1 MKDAVS
7 IKVDGLPFE
16 YKLPEVVR
24 VSYDVPSLSIDVKS
38 FDMDEDKA
46 TIKFNGIIGFRV
58 LDEGNLLEFWNNKRP
73 KGWLLEVVEN
83 GWFDLEKKRE
93 GFVTG
98 YFEDKPKEYLI
109 LGINDC
115 VSVLTLS
122 TPIICNAT
130 PIK

>member
-16 YKLPEVVR
+16 HKVPEVVR
-24 VSYDVPSLSIDVKS
+24 VSYDIPTLFIDVKS

-46 TIKFNGIIGFRV
+46 TIKFDRILGFRV
-58 LDEGNLLEFWNNKRP
+58 LDEGDLLEFWNDQRP
-73 KGWLLEVVEN
+73 KGWLWEVLEN
-83 GWFDLEKKRE
+83 GWFDFEKTRDE
-93 GFVTG
+93 FLSACH
-98 YFEDKPKEYLI
+98 EDELKEYLI

-122 TPIICNAT
+122 TPIIINTT